1 MYIYI
6 YIYIECY
13 YISTCYICIYVLY
26 FYRHLCLYWEL
37 FHHVYIYTYIYI
49 SNSNSDISTSLSIS
63 LNPYLYFY
71 LDLSLCTDSSHSSLW
86 KRNTTPCP
94 TAVSLRGA
102 PGALPMP
109 APHSAFGPIEFKFLV
124 PVAGKGG
131 VGVFFCLFSVKWSG
145 SLAGLYSINIETVH
159 LDL

>member
-6 YIYIECY
+6 YTLNVITYLHAIYVSMSYIFIDIYAYIENCFIMSIYI
-13 YISTCYICIYVLY
+13 
-26 FYRHLCLYWEL
+26 H
-37 FHHVYIYTYIYI
+37 IYI